1 MFGLRKGGRGEPG
14 KSEGNERKFKSTKE
28 HKSFVWI
35 KSPGW
40 KLSRNKKQRLEER
53 KLGGHTTYDSK
64 GQGWDRTPES
74 MILTQDFLMLLKC
87 KCIATVFLGIDLL
100 MCIWHIR
107 KYK

>member
-1 MFGLRKGGRGEPG
+1 MFGLRQGGRGEPG

-40 KLSRNKKQRLEER
+40 KLSRNIKNKDLR
-53 KLGGHTTYDSK
+53 KENTTYDSK